1 MADIQ
6 PDDME
11 VYRIV
16 NSILTSNTFVL
27 NLPGSDYCWIIDIGD
42 FEAINSYIHGK
53 TIKGVFI
60 THTHYDHIYGLPV
73 LLEHFPDC
81 LIYTS
86 AEGKEGLASD
96 KFNFSGYHGDPIV
109 YDGPNVRVLD
119 DGDIVEIF
127 DGIELHAMITPGHDK
142 SCVTYY
148 TEDSAF
154 TGDSYIPG
162 FDVVTTFPRSNKED
176 SKISLEKIHELLKI
190 RTIYPGHK

>member
-1 MADIQ
+1 MKI
-6 PDDME
+6 E
-11 VYRIV
+11 KVI
-16 NSILTSNTFVL
+16 NSVFTSNTFIL
-27 NLPGSDYCWIIDIGD
+27 ASAYCEFCWLVDVGD
-42 FEAINSYIHGK
+42 VDTILSSLHGK

-60 THTHYDHIYGLPV
+60 SHTHYDHVYGLPV

-96 KFNFSGYHGDPIV
+96 KYNFSRYHGDPIV
-109 YDGPNVRVLD
+109 YEGPNVRVLE

-127 DGIELHAMITPGHDK
+127 DGVELHAMMTPGHDK

-148 TEDSAF
+148 TDDSVF

-176 SKISLEKIHELLKI
+176 SKISLEKIHELLKT
-190 RTIYPGHK
+190 RTIYPGHQ